1 VEEVKFTSVGTG
13 SHLTSG
19 IEGVR
24 VLVKLIKQWKAIK
37 RVGAKKDL
45 SKLLYFLLTKR
56 GEQLRA
62 LLQKCVTASSVKWSP
77 PQQCFVIHVTLSGD

>member
-1 VEEVKFTSVGTG
+1 VKFTIYGTG

-24 VLVKLIKQWKAIK
+24 VLVKLIK

-45 SKLLYFLLTKR
+45 SNLLYFLLTKR
-56 GEQLRA
+56 EEQLRA
-62 LLQKCVTASSVKWSP
+62 LLQRCV
-77 PQQCFVIHVTLSGD
+77 